1 MKAEK
6 NLPTST
12 NTDAGLFRAPLGSHM
27 SGRVTASLGAGVP
40 TLKGDMK
47 EAEQKIKCTAV
58 EKVAKHDEEEGDGAS
73 NHFVHNRCPDSK

>member
-40 TLKGDMK
+40 TLKENMN
-47 EAEQKIKCTAV
+47 EAKQKIKCTAV
-58 EKVAKHDEEEGDGAS
+58 EKVTKHEEDGDGAS
-73 NHFVHNRCPDSK
+73 MHFVHNRCPDSK

>member
-6 NLPTST
+6 NLPTS
-12 NTDAGLFRAPLGSHM
+12 GLFRAPLGSHM

-40 TLKGDMK
+40 TLKGNMK
-47 EAEQKIKCTAV
+47 EAEQKIKCTV